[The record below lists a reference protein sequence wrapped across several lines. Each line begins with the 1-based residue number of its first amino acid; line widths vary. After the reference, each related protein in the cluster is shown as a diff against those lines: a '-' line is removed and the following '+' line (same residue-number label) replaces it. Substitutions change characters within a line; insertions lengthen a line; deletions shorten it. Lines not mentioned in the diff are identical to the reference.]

1 MKMRKIYAFL
11 LAFNFCFLAFLN
23 GQDIHFSQY
32 NGSLLNLNPAFTG
45 LFNGD
50 YRFNGIYRSQWQSVP
65 VPYKT
70 FGFGADMRYRPTQMK
85 SDCIGIGLQFNNDQ
99 AGDAFY
105 TTNQIY
111 LSGSYIH
118 KLKKDSSLLI
128 SVGFSTGYSA
138 SNFNYSKMTFDNQFD
153 GYDYNGGSP
162 TGENFA
168 RFKTGF
174 TDFNIGT
181 ALQYSFSQF
190 TRLTYAFSFNH
201 LTNPSITYQG
211 NTFSKLDT
219 KLGNY
224 LGFELPVT
232 DNNKFI
238 LQTELLYSHQG
249 KYNEIV
255 PGANIKYMLNTE
267 TNNGVSLGLYLR
279 TRDAVIARLGYTFK
293 TTTAGMSYDM
303 NTSKFIAATNRRGA
317 FEIFITH
324 IIKRN
329 RPFIA
334 KKRVCPV
341 FM

>member
-1 MKMRKIYAFL
+1 MKFRYSFILFL
-11 LAFNFCFLAFLN
+11 IVSFSFLK

-45 LFNGD
+45 MFDGD
-50 YRFNGIYRSQWQSVP
+50 YRFNGIYRTQWQAVP

-70 FGFGADMRYRPTQMK
+70 VGIGGDMRYRPKQLK
-85 SDCIGIGLQFNNDQ
+85 SDCIGIGLQFNNDV

-118 KLKKDSSLLI
+118 KLKKDSALLV
-128 SVGFSTGYSA
+128 SVGFNTGYSSSHFA
-138 SNFNYSKMTFDNQFD
+138 YNQMTFDNQFD
-153 GYDYNGGSP
+153 GYDYSSSSP
-162 TGENFA
+162 TGEHFT
-168 RFKTGF
+168 RVRSGF
-174 TDFNIGT
+174 TDFNIGL
-181 ALQYSFSQF
+181 ALQYSFSQI
-190 TRLTYAFSFNH
+190 TKLTYAFSFNH
-201 LTNPSITYQG
+201 LTNPTITYQA
-211 NTFSKLDT
+211 NTLSKLDS

-224 LGFELPVT
+224 LAFEAPVT

-238 LQTELLYSHQG
+238 LLTELLYSHQG
-249 KYNEIV
+249 KYNELI

-267 TNNGVSLGLYLR
+267 TNNGVSLGFYLR
-279 TRDAVIARLGYTFK
+279 AKDAVVARLGYTFK
-293 TTTAGMSYDM
+293 TTIAGMSYDM

-317 FEIFITH
+317 FEIFVTH
-324 IIKRN
+324 IIKRY
-329 RPFIA
+329 RPFVA

>member
-1 MKMRKIYAFL
+1 MKFHYFIILFL
-11 LAFNFCFLAFLN
+11 LCFFPVLK

-45 LFNGD
+45 MFDGD
-50 YRFNGIYRSQWQSVP
+50 YRFNGIYRSQWLSVP

-70 FGFGADMRYRPTQMK
+70 FGFGADMRYRPQKLK
-85 SDCIGIGLQFNNDQ
+85 SDVIGFGLQFNNDQ
-99 AGDAFY
+99 AGDANY

-118 KLKKDSSLLI
+118 KVKRDSALLI
-128 SVGFSTGYSA
+128 SIGFNTGFSS

-153 GYDYNGGSP
+153 GYDYNAGSP
-162 TGENFA
+162 TGE
-168 RFKTGF
+168 RFTSYKSRF
-174 TDFNIGT
+174 TDFNIGVGF
-181 ALQYSFSQF
+181 QYSFSQL
-190 TRLTYAFSFNH
+190 TRLTYAFSLYH
-201 LTNPSITYQG
+201 LTNPSVTYQG
-211 NTFSKLDT
+211 NTLSKLDS
-219 KLGNY
+219 KFGNY
-224 LGFELPVT
+224 VAFEMPVT

-238 LQTELLYSHQG
+238 WMSELLYSHQG
-249 KYNEIV
+249 KYNEFI
-255 PGANIKYMLNTE
+255 PGTNIKYMLNTE

-279 TRDAVIARLGYTFK
+279 TRDAIVARLGYTFK

-324 IIKRN
+324 IIKRY

>member
-1 MKMRKIYAFL
+1 MKFRYLIILFL
-11 LAFNFCFLAFLN
+11 LCSYPLLK

-32 NGSLLNLNPAFTG
+32 NGSHLNLNPALTG
-45 LFNGD
+45 MFDGD
-50 YRFNGIYRSQWQSVP
+50 YRVNAIYRSQWQSVP
-65 VPYKT
+65 VPYRT
-70 FGFGADMRYRPTQMK
+70 FGFGADMRYRPQKMK

-105 TTNQIY
+105 STNQIY

-128 SVGFSTGYSA
+128 SLGFNAGYSG
-138 SNFNYSKMTFDNQFD
+138 SNFNYNKMTFDNQFD
-153 GYDYNGGSP
+153 GYDYNSTSP
-162 TGENFA
+162 TGENFS
-168 RFKTGF
+168 RYKTGF
-174 TDFNIGT
+174 TDFNVGL

-201 LTNPSITYQG
+201 LTNPAVTYQG
-211 NTFSKLDT
+211 NTLSKLDS

-224 LGFELPVT
+224 LAFELPVT

-249 KYNEIV
+249 KYNELV
-255 PGANIKYMLNTE
+255 PGANIKYMLNPE
-267 TNNGVSLGLYLR
+267 TNNAASIGLYLR
-279 TRDAVIARLGYTFK
+279 AKDAFIARLGYTFK
-293 TTTAGMSYDM
+293 TTTAGMSYDL
-303 NTSKFIAATNRRGA
+303 NTSKFIAATNYRGA

>member
-1 MKMRKIYAFL
+1 MKFKNCLILFVFL
-11 LAFNFCFLAFLN
+11 PFFFLK

-32 NGSLLNLNPAFTG
+32 NGSLLNLNPALTG
-45 LFNGD
+45 LFDGD
-50 YRFNGIYRSQWQSVP
+50 YRFNAIYRSQWQSVP
-65 VPYKT
+65 VPYRT
-70 FGFGADMRYRPTQMK
+70 FGISADMRYKPEKMK

-118 KLKKDSSLLI
+118 KLKKDSALLI
-128 SVGFSTGYSA
+128 SLGFNAGYSG

-153 GYDYNGGSP
+153 GYDYDAGAA
-162 TGENFA
+162 TGENFS
-168 RFKTGF
+168 RYRTGF
-174 TDFNIGT
+174 TDFNAGM
-181 ALQYSFSQF
+181 AVQYSFSQF
-190 TRLTYAFSFNH
+190 TKLIYAFSFNH
-201 LTNPSITYQG
+201 ITNPSVTYQG
-211 NTFSKLDT
+211 NTFSKLDS

-224 LGFELPVT
+224 LAFELPVT

-249 KYNEIV
+249 KYNELV
-255 PGANIKYMLNTE
+255 PGANIKYMMNTE
-267 TNNGVSLGLYLR
+267 TNNGVSLGFYYR
-279 TRDAVIARLGYTFK
+279 AKDAFISRLGYTFR
-293 TTTAGMSYDM
+293 TTTAGMSYDL

-324 IIKRN
+324 IIKRY
-329 RPFIA
+329 RPFVA

>member
-1 MKMRKIYAFL
+1 MKFGRALIFFL
-11 LAFNFCFLAFLN
+11 ICSFSVLKA
-23 GQDIHFSQY
+23 QDIHFSQY

-45 LFNGD
+45 VFDGD
-50 YRFNGIYRSQWQSVP
+50 YRFNAIYRTQWQAVP

-70 FGFGADMRYRPTQMK
+70 VGISGDMRYRPKQLK

-118 KLKKDSSLLI
+118 KLKRDSALLV
-128 SVGFSTGYSA
+128 SVGFNTGYSSSHFA
-138 SNFNYSKMTFDNQFD
+138 YNQMTFDNQFD
-153 GYDYNGGSP
+153 GYDYNSGSA
-162 TGENFA
+162 TGEHFA
-168 RFKTGF
+168 RVKSSF
-174 TDFNIGT
+174 TDFNIGLG
-181 ALQYSFSQF
+181 LQYSFSQR
-190 TRLTYAFSFNH
+190 TRLTYAFSFYH
-201 LTNPSITYQG
+201 LTNPTITYQA
-211 NTFSKLDT
+211 NTLSKLDS

-224 LGFELPVT
+224 LAFEAPVT

-249 KYNEIV
+249 KYNELI

-267 TNNGVSLGLYLR
+267 TSNGISLGFYFR
-279 TRDAVIARLGYTFK
+279 TRDAVVARLGYTYK
-293 TTTAGMSYDM
+293 TTIAGMSYDM

-317 FEIFITH
+317 FELFVTH
-324 IIKRN
+324 IIKRY
-329 RPFIA
+329 RPFVA